1 MYNVLKVAAPM
12 SSPTANP
19 NVPLL
24 IAEKVLNT
32 SGLPFPKAKKVTPAV
47 LSLNP
52 RYAATVDK
60 LGQKKSEADIPIKEK
75 RNARTKSRN
84 KTKMGL

>member
-1 MYNVLKVAAPM
+1 MYNVLKLAAPM
-12 SSPTANP
+12 SSPTASP

-24 IAEKVLNT
+24 IAENVLNT
-32 SGLPFPKAKKVTPAV
+32 SGLPLPKAKKVTPAV

-52 RYAATVDK
+52 KYAATVDK

-75 RNARTKSRN
+75 RKARMKRRN
-84 KTKMGL
+84 RMNMGL

>member
-19 NVPLL
+19 SVPLL

-32 SGLPFPKAKKVTPAV
+32 SGLPLPKAKKVTPAV

>member
-19 NVPLL
+19 SVPLL

-32 SGLPFPKAKKVTPAV
+32 SGLPLPNARKVTPAV

-75 RNARTKSRN
+75 RNPRTKRRDR
-84 KTKMGL
+84 TKMGL